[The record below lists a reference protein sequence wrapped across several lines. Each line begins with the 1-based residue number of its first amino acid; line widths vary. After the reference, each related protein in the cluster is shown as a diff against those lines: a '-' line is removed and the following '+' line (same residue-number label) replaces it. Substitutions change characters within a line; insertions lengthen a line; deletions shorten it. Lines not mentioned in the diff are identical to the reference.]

1 MTWINARLLRMPI
14 PAAFAVSLG
23 LLVSATGC
31 RAGGTDAAEA
41 VRSPVPGSVA
51 QTLTLSAEQ
60 IQHAAIRWAAGELTT
75 ITNAVETP
83 GQLVPDEDLSAR
95 LSAPARGRV
104 VSVHVN
110 VGDRVSAGQAL
121 VTVQSQEAALAR
133 ADSAKAVAEL
143 ISRKAAANYALT
155 ASERA
160 GRLLE
165 LKAMSRQEMERARTD
180 AELAQAAQTEAEAE
194 VERARAVLTHLGVD
208 GTGAMVLRTP
218 LAGVVLKREVA
229 PGSVV
234 DAGAPLVTVADL
246 GTLWLQAAAT
256 ESVAAALRPGAGVQF
271 RVPAFP
277 GDIFNARVQNVGAG
291 LDATTRTLL
300 VRAVVRNESG
310 RLRPEMF
317 ATVWI
322 GTGEARTAVSVP
334 EGAIQLLDGRTVVFV
349 AQPDANGGAR
359 FERRDI
365 EVGTRTGGQ
374 VQIVKGLA
382 PGDAV
387 VIDGAFAVK
396 SEFARSKIPSES

>member
-1 MTWINARLLRMPI
+1 
-14 PAAFAVSLG
+14 
-23 LLVSATGC
+23 
-31 RAGGTDAAEA
+31 
-41 VRSPVPGSVA
+41 
-51 QTLTLSAEQ
+51 
-60 IQHAAIRWAAGELTT
+60 
-75 ITNAVETP
+75 
-83 GQLVPDEDLSAR
+83 
-95 LSAPARGRV
+95 
-104 VSVHVN
+104 
-110 VGDRVSAGQAL
+110 
-121 VTVQSQEAALAR
+121 
-133 ADSAKAVAEL
+133 
-143 ISRKAAANYALT
+143 
-155 ASERA
+155 
-160 GRLLE
+160 
-165 LKAMSRQEMERARTD
+165 
-180 AELAQAAQTEAEAE
+180 
-194 VERARAVLTHLGVD
+194 
-208 GTGAMVLRTP
+208 
-218 LAGVVLKREVA
+218 
-229 PGSVV
+229 
-234 DAGAPLVTVADL
+234 
-246 GTLWLQAAAT
+246 
-256 ESVAAALRPGAGVQF
+256 VQF

>member
-1 MTWINARLLRMPI
+1 M
-14 PAAFAVSLG
+14 
-23 LLVSATGC
+23 
-31 RAGGTDAAEA
+31 
-41 VRSPVPGSVA
+41 
-51 QTLTLSAEQ
+51 
-60 IQHAAIRWAAGELTT
+60 
-75 ITNAVETP
+75 
-83 GQLVPDEDLSAR
+83 
-95 LSAPARGRV
+95 
-104 VSVHVN
+104 
-110 VGDRVSAGQAL
+110 
-121 VTVQSQEAALAR
+121 TVQSQEATLAR

-143 ISRKAAANYALT
+143 SSRKAAAHYALT

-165 LKAMSRQEMERARTD
+165 LKAISRQETERARAD
-180 AELAQAAQTEAEAE
+180 AELAQAAQSEAEAE

-208 GTGAMVLRTP
+208 DSGDMVLRAP

-246 GTLWLQAAAT
+246 RTLWLQAAAT
-256 ESVAAALRPGAGVQF
+256 EAVAAPLRPGARVQF

-277 GDIFNARVQNVGAG
+277 DETFDARVQNVGAG
-291 LDATTRTLL
+291 LDPTTRTLL
-300 VRAVVRNESG
+300 VRAVVHNESG

-322 GTGEARTAVSVP
+322 GRGEAREAVTVP
-334 EGAIQLLDGRTVVFV
+334 EGAIQLLDDRPVVFV
-349 AQPDANGGAR
+349 VHPDANGGAQ
-359 FERRDI
+359 FERREI
-365 EVGTRTGGQ
+365 EAGARTGGQ

-387 VIDGAFAVK
+387 VIEGAFAVK